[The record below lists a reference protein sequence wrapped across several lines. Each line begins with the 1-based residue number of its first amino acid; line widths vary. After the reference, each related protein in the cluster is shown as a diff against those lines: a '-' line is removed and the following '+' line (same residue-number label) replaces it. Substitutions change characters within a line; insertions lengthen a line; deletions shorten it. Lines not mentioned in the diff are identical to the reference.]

1 MVSHALQAQYSVKLS
16 PPICPWQVSLFK
28 CPMAG
33 PTSMPDLQ
41 QEEQD
46 GITALREEPAE
57 IEDNAL
63 SEWDSLNLL
72 SLGHLLPTR

>member
-1 MVSHALQAQYSVKLS
+1 
-16 PPICPWQVSLFK
+16 
-28 CPMAG
+28 MAG